1 MAILHVEEMRDMTTA
16 EREVELEELET
27 ELLNLKALQAA
38 GGVPE
43 NPSELKELRRTIAR
57 LKTVQNEE
65 GDFESEAAASD
76 DDE

>member
-1 MAILHVEEMRDMTTA
+1 MAILHVEEMRDMTPA

-43 NPSELKELRRTIAR
+43 NPSQLKELRRTIAR
-57 LKTVQNEE
+57 LKTIQSEDGDLEADEE
-65 GDFESEAAASD
+65 
-76 DDE
+76 

>member
-1 MAILHVEEMRDMTTA
+1 MAILYAEEIRDMTAA

-57 LKTVQNEE
+57 MKTIQTEE
-65 GDFESEAAASD
+65 GDL

>member
-1 MAILHVEEMRDMTTA
+1 MAILHAEEIRDMTPA

-57 LKTVQNEE
+57 MKTIRTEE
-65 GDFESEAAASD
+65 GDLDGEDASD
-76 DDE
+76 DE

>member
-1 MAILHVEEMRDMTTA
+1 MAILYTAEIRDMTAA

-43 NPSELKELRRTIAR
+43 NPSQLKELRRTIAR
-57 LKTVQNEE
+57 LKTIQTEE
-65 GDFESEAAASD
+65 GDNEAAASNED
-76 DDE
+76 NE

>member
-1 MAILHVEEMRDMTTA
+1 MAILYAEEIRDMTPA

-57 LKTVQNEE
+57 MKTIQTEE
-65 GDFESEAAASD
+65 GDFED
-76 DDE
+76 DDA